1 MNKFRH
7 EIEEQDSAHSSVTCE
22 ITQSANGQRTMPSS
36 GQEGHVYGGGDGRL
50 LQLGESR
57 EQQTSGWLA
66 FAICHLPFAMY
77 WPCPFLT
84 CTLPLQS
91 IFDGEASLHKK
102 NLDMLNFSQLKLF
115 PAYNHSF

>member
-22 ITQSANGQRTMPSS
+22 ITQSANGQRTMPSN
-36 GQEGHVYGGGDGRL
+36 GQEGHVYGGGDGCL

-66 FAICHLPFAMY
+66 FAICHVLALSIPDMHLASAIHIRRGSLAAQKRI
-77 WPCPFLT
+77 LT
-84 CTLPLQS
+84 C
-91 IFDGEASLHKK
+91 
-102 NLDMLNFSQLKLF
+102 
-115 PAYNHSF
+115 